1 MAAMTTA
8 DIGTNIV
15 INDFWYE
22 GEKPG
27 SKQKVVD
34 VTLILNSQGGLTNNI
49 PASLLGF
56 QKITQAWGFRDASS
70 VARTFGPNL
79 SSSLNGTLL
88 VAYTVETNGSPADVG
103 SPTTFRG
110 YVKGVE
116 TSPNPV

>member
-1 MAAMTTA
+1 MAAMTTD

-34 VTLILNSQGGLTNNI
+34 VTLILSSQGGLTNNI

-56 QKITQAWGFRDASS
+56 RRITKATGFRDASS
-70 VARTFGPNL
+70 VMVQCGPNL
-79 SSSLNGTLL
+79 TSTLNGTLL
-88 VAYTVETNGSPADVG
+88 VFYTTETNGSPADK
-103 SPTTFRG
+103 SATYRG
-110 YVKGVE
+110 LVYGFE
-116 TSPNPV
+116 AGPNAV